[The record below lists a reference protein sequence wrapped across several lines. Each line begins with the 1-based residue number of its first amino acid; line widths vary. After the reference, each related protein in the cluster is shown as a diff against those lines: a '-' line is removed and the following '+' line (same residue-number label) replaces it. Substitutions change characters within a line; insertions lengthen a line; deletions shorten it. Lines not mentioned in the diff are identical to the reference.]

1 MKESGEKSEAV
12 HSLTSSEGTPPFLFQ
27 GRFPGSKE
35 CNVKGCNVKGQISA
49 DVINWLPRQVFS
61 TDTLPDFSASSVSLC
76 QARCKKHVR
85 THLVEKQRSERK
97 EHRYERHQEL

>member
-1 MKESGEKSEAV
+1 MNESGEKSEAV
-12 HSLTSSEGTPPFLFQ
+12 HSLTSSEGTPPFLL
-27 GRFPGSKE
+27 GGLAR
-35 CNVKGCNVKGQISA
+35 CKGCYVQGWVRHQH
-49 DVINWLPRQVFS
+49 VLNWLPRQVFS
-61 TDTLPDFSASSVSLC
+61 TDTFPDAATISVSLC

>member
-1 MKESGEKSEAV
+1 MQCER
-12 HSLTSSEGTPPFLFQ
+12 L
-27 GRFPGSKE
+27 
-35 CNVKGCNVKGQISA
+35 GQISA